1 MSSILLRGTKT
12 ICNHT
17 TKIKYYFVLSEKRS
31 KINQREI
38 YLGIKLVM
46 DVIIYH
52 NPRCS
57 KSRLALEIIRNKKI
71 EPRVIEYLK
80 TGFSKEVIKNIINK
94 LNLDIMTI
102 IRPKDAKKIGL
113 ELNSMSEKEL
123 IEAIIDQPSLI
134 ERPIIIKGKKA
145 IIARPSEK
153 VLEII

>member
-1 MSSILLRGTKT
+1 
-12 ICNHT
+12 
-17 TKIKYYFVLSEKRS
+17 
-31 KINQREI
+31 
-38 YLGIKLVM
+38 M

-145 IIARPSEK
+145 IIARPPEK

>member
-1 MSSILLRGTKT
+1 MSSIPLRGTKT

-17 TKIKYYFVLSEKRS
+17 TKVKYYFVLSEKRS

-145 IIARPSEK
+145 IIARPPEK